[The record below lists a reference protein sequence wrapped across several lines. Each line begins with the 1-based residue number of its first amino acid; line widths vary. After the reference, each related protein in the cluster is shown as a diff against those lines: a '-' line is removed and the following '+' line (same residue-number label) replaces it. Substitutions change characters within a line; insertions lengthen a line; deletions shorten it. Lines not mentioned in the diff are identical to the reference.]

1 MDVRPLK
8 KLSWKRFF
16 FIRFWVISVP
26 LTRIWFLKAT
36 YFKFTLWISKLIKN
50 LSSKDC
56 CNEDL
61 WEGVLSTTLLR
72 SRIHLKDA
80 FSLCFAQYVP
90 LWLKF
95 YLFFC
100 DTFGIIGLLTVKLT
114 ASEKS
119 ITVRNKNMKNEQQQS
134 SKEKRILKCY

>member
-1 MDVRPLK
+1 MDVKPLK

-36 YFKFTLWISKLIKN
+36 YFKFTLWISKLIKH

-61 WEGVLSTTLLR
+61 WEWVLSITLLR
-72 SRIHLKDA
+72 SRIHLKDV

-95 YLFFC
+95 YLFFV
-100 DTFGIIGLLTVKLT
+100 THLVLLVFWLSGSLPLKNLLQLETRTWKMNN
-114 ASEKS
+114 SEVARKG
-119 ITVRNKNMKNEQQQS
+119 EF
-134 SKEKRILKCY
+134 

>member
-1 MDVRPLK
+1 MDVKPLK

-26 LTRIWFLKAT
+26 LTRIQFLKAT

-61 WEGVLSTTLLR
+61 WEWVLSITLLR
-72 SRIHLKDA
+72 RCIHLKGV

-95 YLFFC
+95 YLFFV
-100 DTFGIIGLLTVKLT
+100 THLVLLVFWL
-114 ASEKS
+114 SS
-119 ITVRNKNMKNEQQQS
+119 SLPLKNLLQWETRPWKMNS
-134 SKEKRILKCY
+134 SKVARKGEF

>member
-1 MDVRPLK
+1 MDVKPLK
-8 KLSWKRFF
+8 ELSWKRFF

-61 WEGVLSTTLLR
+61 WEWVLSITLLR
-72 SRIHLKDA
+72 SPIHLKDV

-95 YLFFC
+95 HLFFV
-100 DTFGIIGLLTVKLT
+100 THLVLLVFWL
-114 ASEKS
+114 SS
-119 ITVRNKNMKNEQQQS
+119 SLPLKNLLQLETRTWKMNSRKVARKGEF
-134 SKEKRILKCY
+134 

>member
-1 MDVRPLK
+1 MDVKPLK

-61 WEGVLSTTLLR
+61 WVWVLSITLLR
-72 SRIHLKDA
+72 SPIHLKDV

-95 YLFFC
+95 HLFFV
-100 DTFGIIGLLTVKLT
+100 THLVLLVFWL
-114 ASEKS
+114 SS
-119 ITVRNKNMKNEQQQS
+119 SLPLKNLLQLETRTWKMNSRKVARKGEF
-134 SKEKRILKCY
+134 

>member
-1 MDVRPLK
+1 MDVKPLK

-61 WEGVLSTTLLR
+61 WEWVLSITLLR
-72 SRIHLKDA
+72 SRIHLKDV

-95 YLFFC
+95 YLFFV
-100 DTFGIIGLLTVKLT
+100 THLVLLVFWLSGSLPLKNLLQLETRTWKMNS
-114 ASEKS
+114 SE
-119 ITVRNKNMKNEQQQS
+119 VAREG
-134 SKEKRILKCY
+134 EF

>member
-1 MDVRPLK
+1 MDVKPLK

-50 LSSKDC
+50 LRSKDC

-61 WEGVLSTTLLR
+61 WEWVLSITLLR
-72 SRIHLKDA
+72 SRIHLKDV

-95 YLFFC
+95 YLFFV
-100 DTFGIIGLLTVKLT
+100 THLVLLVFWLSGSLPLKNLLQLETRTWKMNS
-114 ASEKS
+114 SEVARKG
-119 ITVRNKNMKNEQQQS
+119 EF
-134 SKEKRILKCY
+134 